1 MINFN
6 LTSWVC
12 VNTALA
18 AKKPATKKTALAA
31 AGRWKSFSHVWYF
44 AAIQHTQSQIPAL
57 CNITNIVE
65 QDTIAM
71 SYFKEVFQNI
81 YSSALFQ
88 FV

>member
-1 MINFN
+1 MNFN

-12 VNTALA
+12 VNTGLAVKKPGTNKMALA
-18 AKKPATKKTALAA
+18 AT
-31 AGRWKSFSHVWYF
+31 GRWKSFSHVWHF
-44 AAIQHTQSQIPAL
+44 AAIQHTESQIPAL